1 MSSREQ
7 KKLQTRRAF
16 FNAALDLC
24 MTGQSFSSISLRQ
37 ITREVGVVPTAFYR
51 HFDDM
56 ESLGQALVIEELGGT
71 MATLSEGL
79 HIGKTRSFERQ
90 IAKSIQLFLQMVS
103 EQPYYWQF
111 LVSERFGGSEA
122 VRNTIDK
129 LLKLHIQSLSEDLAL
144 QPAFSHI
151 NDYDRLLLADAGI
164 NMFFSWIIDLP
175 KPIDGVLSLNEYQEV
190 DCISKRFKVLRR
202 KAFTD
207 SLGEGSEHVTTSF
220 SNFAT
225 TLGFVL
231 KEKQEDEWEIAGPKT
246 VNAAAIE
253 YVCKGPTT
261 YWIDI
266 WSDEIRELF
275 N

>member
-16 FNAALDLC
+16 FNAVLDLC

-37 ITREVGVVPTAFYR
+37 IPREVGVVPTAFYR

-122 VRNTIDK
+122 GRNTIDK

-164 NMFFSWIIDLP
+164 NMFFSWIIDWLE
-175 KPIDGVLSLNEYQEV
+175 LTY
-190 DCISKRFKVLRR
+190 
-202 KAFTD
+202 
-207 SLGEGSEHVTTSF
+207 SEDHD
-220 SNFAT
+220 
-225 TLGFVL
+225 
-231 KEKQEDEWEIAGPKT
+231 DEA
-246 VNAAAIE
+246 
-253 YVCKGPTT
+253 
-261 YWIDI
+261 DL
-266 WSDEIRELF
+266 DEIERKKQQMQHNCTRQAQMLF
-275 N
+275 YGAYNWKSTEETLLDE

>member
-16 FNAALDLC
+16 FNAVLDLC

-122 VRNTIDK
+122 VRNTISK

-164 NMFFSWIIDLP
+164 NMFFSWIIDWLELTYSEDHDDEADLDE
-175 KPIDGVLSLNEYQEV
+175 IE
-190 DCISKRFKVLRR
+190 RR
-202 KAFTD
+202 KQQMLHNCTRQAQMLFYGAYNWKST
-207 SLGEGSEHVTTSF
+207 EE
-220 SNFAT
+220 
-225 TLGFVL
+225 TLL
-231 KEKQEDEWEIAGPKT
+231 DE
-246 VNAAAIE
+246 
-253 YVCKGPTT
+253 
-261 YWIDI
+261 
-266 WSDEIRELF
+266 
-275 N
+275 